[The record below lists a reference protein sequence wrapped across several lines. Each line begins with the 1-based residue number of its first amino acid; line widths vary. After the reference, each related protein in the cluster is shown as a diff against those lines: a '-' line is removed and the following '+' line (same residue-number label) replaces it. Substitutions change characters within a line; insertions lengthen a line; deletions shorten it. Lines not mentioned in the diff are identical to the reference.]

1 MMLTL
6 DDAVE
11 LIAVSAVSSAVVTT
25 AGVALL
31 RRFRRRPLRDSVL
44 VAALTPVVTVVIAGV
59 VVAMTMFLSTRQF
72 AVLIATVIFAGLGGV
87 ITSIVLARTITRGS
101 DELRLAASAVAR
113 GESFVA
119 PASPPSAELA
129 ALADELRRAHANLD
143 EARNRER
150 ALEESR
156 RELIAWVSH
165 DLRTPLAGIRA
176 MAEALED
183 QVVSTTPDRQ
193 LYYRRIRLEADRLA
207 AMVDDLFELSRIHAG
222 ALSLSLR
229 SMALHEVVREA
240 IASIGPVAAAKG
252 VRLSGPIGPD
262 RLLVDVDE
270 YKLVRVVANLLGN
283 AVRHTPHEGAVDVA
297 ADQDARFA
305 YLTVTDG
312 CGGIPAADLDRVFD
326 VAFRGS
332 TARTPGPDGGAGLGL
347 AIARGIVQAHAGEIS
362 VANVS
367 GGCRFTVAIPLS
379 TTAAEKARQPAS

>member
-1 MMLTL
+1 MMLSV
-6 DDAVE
+6 DDTIE
-11 LIAVSAVSSAVVTT
+11 LIAVSAASSAVITSG
-25 AGVALL
+25 GVALL
-31 RRFRRRPLRDSVL
+31 RKLRRRPLRESVL
-44 VAALTPVVTVVIAGV
+44 VAALTPVVTVVCAGI
-59 VVAMTMFLSTRQF
+59 VVATTMFLSTRQF
-72 AVLIATVIFAGLGGV
+72 AVFIATVIFAGLGGV
-87 ITSIVLARTITRGS
+87 ITSLVLARAITRGS

-119 PASPPSAELA
+119 PASAPSAELA
-129 ALADELRRAHANLD
+129 ALAAELRRAHENLD
-143 EARNRER
+143 EARARER
-150 ALEESR
+150 ALEDSR

-183 QVVSTTPDRQ
+183 DVVSTTPDRQ

-222 ALSLSLR
+222 SLSLSLR
-229 SMALHEVVREA
+229 SMALQDVVREA
-240 IASIGPVAAAKG
+240 IASISPVAAAKG
-252 VRLSGPIGPD
+252 VRLSGPND
-262 RLLVDVDE
+262 RDDPLVDIDE
-270 YKLVRVVANLLGN
+270 YKLVRVFANLLGN

-297 ADQDARFA
+297 ADHDGAFA

-332 TARTPGPDGGAGLGL
+332 AARTPEPDGGAGLGL
-347 AIARGIVQAHAGEIS
+347 AIARGIVQAHSGEIS

-367 GGCRFTVAIPLS
+367 GGCRFTVALPLS
-379 TTAAEKARQPAS
+379 PGVELLGTPG